1 LSTAP
6 RDATLLPVAGTEGH
20 KVAVRRLIDEVL
32 NAGRFEL
39 AGELFARSGRGGTG
53 MDRTV
58 PDVLSR
64 RAHGI
69 VTLVAEDDDVA
80 GRFRCSATH
89 LGEWQGHQPTG
100 RRFEDVDEV
109 YFFRFRDG
117 RIVDVWG
124 LEDTGR
130 RLRQLALG

>member
-1 LSTAP
+1 
-6 RDATLLPVAGTEGH
+6 
-20 KVAVRRLIDEVL
+20 
-32 NAGRFEL
+32 
-39 AGELFARSGRGGTG
+39 
-53 MDRTV
+53 MDV
-58 PDVLSR
+58 
-64 RAHGI
+64 
-69 VTLVAEDDDVA
+69 VTLVAEDDEVA

-109 YFFRFRDG
+109 YFFQFRDG

-124 LEDTGR
+124 LEDTGG